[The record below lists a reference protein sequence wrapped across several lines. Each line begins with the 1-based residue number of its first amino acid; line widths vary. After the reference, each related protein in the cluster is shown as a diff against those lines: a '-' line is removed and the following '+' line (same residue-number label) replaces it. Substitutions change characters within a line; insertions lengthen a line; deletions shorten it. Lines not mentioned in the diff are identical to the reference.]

1 MNVVSAV
8 EFKCPVSGIATH
20 KELPFRYFLQCQA
33 TLNALDV
40 SYMYYVCWRTETS
53 TVFVFHR
60 DDDAF
65 QSAICIVPEIF
76 GSDKP
81 KRPSKLPA
89 ALHALK
95 LKI

>member
-1 MNVVSAV
+1 M
-8 EFKCPVSGIATH
+8 
-20 KELPFRYFLQCQA
+20 
-33 TLNALDV
+33 NALDV
-40 SYMYYVCWRTETS
+40 SYMYNVYWRPETS
-53 TVFVFHR
+53 TVFVVHR

-65 QSAICIVPEIF
+65 QSAICIVLENF

-95 LKI
+95 LKIEVGQRNSIFIKEF